1 MSLFSSIQLAN
12 NALRAQQIGLQVT
25 GQNIANANTPGYI
38 REDVEFAPT
47 RTQKVGSILLG
58 LGVEVTGVVQKIDRF
73 LENRMRLAGSD
84 RAGSDAEL
92 TTLNQLQDLI
102 GELSD
107 SDISTSLNN
116 FFASI
121 SNVLNQ
127 PESVTTRN
135 LAVLQGNT
143 LAGDISRLYERAE
156 SLRVDVNKQ
165 IENAVPEINKLLV
178 EIRDLNLKI
187 SETEGSEL
195 VRSDA
200 VGLRDQRSIALAK
213 LSEYMDVQAVEQS
226 NGAVN
231 VFAGGDF
238 LVFEGIVREVEVG
251 LDTDRGLSIASIQI
265 AQNDAPLTISAG
277 SIAGYTT
284 ARDEV
289 LGTFL
294 DNLDNFAKTLA
305 FEFNKLYSSGQGLRG
320 FTELTSEFAVDDA
333 DAALDAAGLPFTPV
347 NGTFQVLLYDRDTG
361 LTKTF
366 DLGVTLNGL
375 GNDTSLNDLAAALNA
390 IDGIAASV
398 NSSNQLEL
406 SAERTDEE
414 IGFANDTS
422 GILAALGLNT
432 FFSGSSA
439 LDLGVNAAI
448 KADPST
454 FAASRDGIGEGTD
467 NAVLLADFLDRP
479 LDSQNGDSIG
489 ILYDRL
495 HGNVTQQATA
505 AKAVFDG
512 FRTFEETLTGQHLA
526 ISGVSLDDEA
536 VRLITYQ
543 RAYQASAKYIASI
556 SELLDLLVN
565 L

>member
-38 REDVEFAPT
+38 REEVDFAPT
-47 RTQKVGSILLG
+47 RNQKVGALLLG

-73 LENRMRLAGSD
+73 LENRLRLAGSD

-92 TTLNQLQDLI
+92 QTLKQLEDLV

-116 FFASI
+116 FFGAI
-121 SNVLNQ
+121 SDVLNQ

-135 LAVLQGNT
+135 LAVLSGKT
-143 LAGDISRLYERAE
+143 LAADIARLYERAQT
-156 SLRVDVNKQ
+156 LRTDVNKQ
-165 IENAVPEINKLLV
+165 IENAAGSINSLLV

-187 SETEGSEL
+187 SAVEGSEL

-213 LSEYMDVQAVEQS
+213 LSEFMDINVTEQA
-226 NGAVN
+226 NGATN
-231 VFAGGDF
+231 VFIGGDF

-251 LDTDRGLSIASIQI
+251 LTTDRGLSLASIQL
-265 AQNDAPLTISAG
+265 ADNDATLTITAG
-277 SIAGYTT
+277 NLAGLAT
-284 ARDEV
+284 ARDQV

-294 DNLDNFAKTLA
+294 DQLDDFARTLA
-305 FEFNKLYSSGQGLRG
+305 FEFNKQYSSGQGLRG
-320 FTELTSEFAVDDA
+320 FTELTSEFAVDDP
-333 DAALDAAGLPFTPV
+333 DAALDAAGLSYTPV
-347 NGTFQVLLYDRDTG
+347 NGTFQVLLYDRDTQ

-366 DLGVTLNGL
+366 DIGVTLTGL
-375 GNDTSLNDLAAALNA
+375 GNETSLNDLAAALDA
-390 IDGIAASV
+390 IDGISATV
-398 NSSNQLEL
+398 NDSQQLEI
-406 SAERTDEE
+406 ATERADEE

-432 FFSGSSA
+432 FFSGTSA
-439 LDLGVNAAI
+439 IDLGVNTVLQGNPA
-448 KADPST
+448 T
-454 FAASRDGIGEGTD
+454 FAASDGGIGEGTG
-467 NAVLLADFLDRP
+467 NALLLADFLDRP
-479 LDSQNGDSIG
+479 LDSQSGDSLAV
-489 ILYDRL
+489 LYDRL
-495 HGNVTQQATA
+495 HGSVTQQSSA
-505 AKAVFDG
+505 AQAVFDG
-512 FRTFEETLTGQHLA
+512 FQVFEETLTGQHLA

-543 RAYQASAKYIASI
+543 RAYQASAKYISALSD
-556 SELLDLLVN
+556 LLDLLVN